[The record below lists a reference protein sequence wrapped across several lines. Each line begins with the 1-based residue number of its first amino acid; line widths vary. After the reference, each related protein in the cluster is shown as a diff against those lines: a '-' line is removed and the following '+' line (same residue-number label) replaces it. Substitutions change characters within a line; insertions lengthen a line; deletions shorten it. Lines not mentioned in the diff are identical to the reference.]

1 MKINLRKAAAVQQII
16 ADEIKR
22 IGSEST
28 TVTLSLFDDNVAAR
42 LDEQSNRVIASA
54 QRVAR
59 LMETARYFRG
69 VLARKN
75 AEHGISEYLAEDAM
89 LAQMESRVS
98 EIARLTPRPN
108 ADTLEKEIA
117 ARRESRDEKSAAF
130 FGRGT
135 EYEITVN
142 AMPIEIVNAAK
153 SELEKLRR
161 RRRKLQDEMI
171 TINIRNEI
179 EVPEQFAN
187 VLVELGL
194 D

>member
-22 IGSEST
+22 IGTENT
-28 TVTLSLFDDNVAAR
+28 TVTVSLFDDNFTAH
-42 LDEQSNRVIASA
+42 LDEQSNRVVATA

-89 LAQMESRVS
+89 LAQMELRVS
-98 EIARLTPRPN
+98 EIAQLTPRPS
-108 ADTLEKEIA
+108 ADTLQKEFE
-117 ARRESRDEKSAAF
+117 ARRASRDDKTAAF
-130 FGRGT
+130 FVRGS
-135 EYEITVN
+135 EYEITIN
-142 AMPIEIVNAAK
+142 AVSVEVIAAAK

-179 EVPEQFAN
+179 EVPEQIAT
-187 VLVELGL
+187 VLTELGL